1 MSDTSPGSLRVALQ
15 FHIFLLPGFYSVY
28 KYAHDNAQA
37 LGALTHVTLEDNN
50 NFLGFP
56 SYICSMPCR
65 IGTNDPHQKGN
76 ELFCRGLVSHKQEL
90 DLILLPYVSDDKGRI
105 LKYLCSLPCSRFLI
119 CGLVRQ
125 VSFHGV

>member
-15 FHIFLLPGFYSVY
+15 IHIFLVPSYYSVY

-56 SYICSMPCR
+56 SYICSMPQWNKRPTSERKRTFLSGAC
-65 IGTNDPHQKGN
+65 IATNKN
-76 ELFCRGLVSHKQEL
+76 LT
-90 DLILLPYVSDDKGRI
+90 
-105 LKYLCSLPCSRFLI
+105 
-119 CGLVRQ
+119 
-125 VSFHGV
+125 